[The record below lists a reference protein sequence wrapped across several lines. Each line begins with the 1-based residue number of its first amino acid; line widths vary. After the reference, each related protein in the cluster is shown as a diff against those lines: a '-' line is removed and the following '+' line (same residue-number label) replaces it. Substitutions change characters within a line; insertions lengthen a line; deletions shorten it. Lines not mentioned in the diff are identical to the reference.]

1 MGVHTLLLGLFCPM
15 ELHHSWFLSEFFFFF
30 IFTLQPQ
37 VVKCCRLTHSVILR
51 RVRLLKRKEQ
61 NSFSFRPGNLKRGMT
76 SVVDESTMKRSR
88 TSSISSVSGAHAPR
102 GTPGTARNPIH
113 SSYSSSGGISQV
125 KLSVPTLSSAA
136 PAEPKK
142 THELHSCVS
151 LYSSGNALHPAQVCP
166 VLGRLVHRL
175 QRQPQKNPGQRFV
188 FPAGTNQTKEPQ
200 THL

>member
-1 MGVHTLLLGLFCPM
+1 M
-15 ELHHSWFLSEFFFFF
+15 
-30 IFTLQPQ
+30 
-37 VVKCCRLTHSVILR
+37 VKCCRLTHSVILR
-51 RVRLLKRKEQ
+51 SVRLLKRKEQ

-76 SVVDESTMKRSR
+76 SLVDESTMKRSR

-175 QRQPQKNPGQRFV
+175 QRQPQKNPGQ
-188 FPAGTNQTKEPQ
+188 
-200 THL
+200 

>member
-15 ELHHSWFLSEFFFFF
+15 ELHHSLFLSEFNFFNLFF
-30 IFTLQPQ
+30 LLQPQ
-37 VVKCCRLTHSVILR
+37 VVKCCRLTHSVCNSAKCMI
-51 RVRLLKRKEQ
+51 VEKKIMQ

-76 SVVDESTMKRSR
+76 SLVDESTMKRSR

-102 GTPGTARNPIH
+102 GTPGTTRNPIH

-142 THELHSCVS
+142 TS
-151 LYSSGNALHPAQVCP
+151 
-166 VLGRLVHRL
+166 
-175 QRQPQKNPGQRFV
+175 
-188 FPAGTNQTKEPQ
+188 
-200 THL
+200 